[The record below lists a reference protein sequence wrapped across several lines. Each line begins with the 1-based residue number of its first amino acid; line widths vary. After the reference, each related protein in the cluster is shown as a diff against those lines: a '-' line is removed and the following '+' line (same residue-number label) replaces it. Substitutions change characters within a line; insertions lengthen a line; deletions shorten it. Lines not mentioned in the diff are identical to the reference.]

1 MDQAWRLEQEL
12 WEAVSTG
19 GAGAFYARHMTSDGF
34 IVLPGTVVERHE
46 LILRWDGQQP
56 LREYTLSEP
65 RLVMVDGDS
74 VLITY
79 RVVADGDWLPD
90 YHAQVTAL
98 YTWIGGEWAL
108 AFRQH
113 TPDGASPFPFLNGP
127 SRTAPPQL

>member
-12 WEAVSTG
+12 WQAVKAGS
-19 GAGAFYARHMTSDGF
+19 AGAFYAKHMTTDGF
-34 IVLPGTVVERHE
+34 VVLPGALIDRNE
-46 LILRWDGQQP
+46 LIMRWDTHAP

-65 RLVMVDGDS
+65 RLIMVDGDS

-79 RVVADGDWLPD
+79 RVVADGEWLPN

-113 TPDGASPFPFLNGP
+113 TPDSPEPFPFLKASG
-127 SRTAPPQL
+127 